1 MTCLRASLS
10 RAAGVVLTALALLI
24 IPLCATAQ
32 DAPRLPVPR
41 VAVFPFADPAD
52 TPDRMIG
59 RRASDAVGAA
69 LEDQATWEIVD
80 PGWLLRL
87 CENEEAEAP
96 FAVGY
101 LQMLGER
108 ARAPLAVTGWVEGFE
123 LNHQRG
129 VAQVTL
135 AVELVE
141 TMSGTR
147 LASSRGV
154 ASAKREQGEVLGQTI
169 DRALAESGADA
180 ARELTSFDPL
190 AAVVVATLPDGRVML
205 DGPMEPRIKPGARLL
220 VFRGAAGSAKS
231 IGSLEVK
238 TSRVTV
244 LHALPIAGDDFMQ
257 GDRAIVVAR

>member
-1 MTCLRASLS
+1 MSWPMTLTN
-10 RAAGVVLTALALLI
+10 RAACMVLAALALLAVAL
-24 IPLCATAQ
+24 PAAAQ
-32 DAPRLPVPR
+32 DSRRLPVPR
-41 VAVFPFADPAD
+41 LAVFPLADPAD
-52 TPDRMIG
+52 TPDRIIG
-59 RRASDAVGAA
+59 RRASDAVWAA
-69 LEDQATWEIVD
+69 LEDQATWELVD

-87 CENEEAEAP
+87 CENEGAEAP

-101 LQMLGER
+101 LQMLGQR
-108 ARAPLAVTGWVEGFE
+108 ANAPLAVTGWVEGFE
-123 LNHQRG
+123 LSHQRG
-129 VAQVTL
+129 VAQVTV

-154 ASAKREQGEVLGQTI
+154 ASAKREQGEVLGQAI
-169 DRALAESGADA
+169 DRALAEAGADA
-180 ARELTSFDPL
+180 VRELTSFDPL

-205 DGPMEPRIKPGARLL
+205 DGPLEPRIKPGAKLL
-220 VFRGAAGSAKS
+220 VFRGTAGSAKP
-231 IGSLEVK
+231 IGSVEVK